1 MKRICYL
8 ALLLALCPSARPGEA
23 PAKTIPLNLQGAN
36 IDTVMKFLSEHTGK
50 AVMKHKDANVTLTL
64 ALAKEVPAA
73 EAVSIVH
80 EALRL
85 QGLTVVETDKALLI
99 VPLDK
104 AREVALPPV
113 GEKAAGAPAE
123 LATEVVP
130 IKFATADQL
139 KEQFAPLLPK
149 HATLSADKRTN
160 QLIVTATRLEI
171 AHLKKI
177 IGQLDVLD
185 VVDGEIRLF
194 ELEHADASQ
203 LAEVLT
209 GIFSDGAAK
218 PSKSKGR
225 PSPPRPP
232 QQKGKQAPQPA
243 KTIPTK
249 IVAETRANWL
259 IVSAPPA
266 KLKAI
271 AELVEK
277 LDVELPKEID
287 VQIYPLE
294 YAEASDLARQ
304 IGQLVKKVATGK
316 AEKDTVEVVAHPR
329 SNAILALA
337 SQKNQDLIEKI
348 VKALDTEEAEER
360 EAKTFVLKHADA
372 EEVAEQLEA
381 LQKED
386 DDFSY
391 WWFGSRREEKAKTKV
406 VAVPRTNSI
415 IVVAPKTEF
424 KMVEKLVEELD
435 EVEDDEHLPPKV
447 FQIRNADATEMEK
460 ILNTLF
466 DKDSQRS
473 SRRRSY
479 FFSRSRSSDKGRDIS
494 RLAGKVRF
502 VAEKSLNRIVVIAQS
517 EAVLKIVAE
526 LIEELDKADPELT
539 NTTVYQLKH
548 ADALE
553 MAQRLNEL
561 FAERARPPDPRKT
574 KEGEEP
580 ERRAYYPWL
589 MGGSGKKKEE
599 ERAISTLIGNVRVVP
614 DVRSNSL
621 IITTGSQHLAAI
633 VTLVEELDK
642 PEPKVLVQ
650 TRLVEITR
658 GQEDH
663 KGLRFSPDLNT
674 FTDEDLDNA
683 VRGTGGFTF
692 REAHS
697 HTVMQANIDLHALIQ
712 LLLKNTDS
720 KLLSDPTIC
729 MNNNQKG
736 EIFVGSDVPFITKS
750 LNTTE
755 GGRNDAFEYRDVG
768 VLLTVTPQIN
778 SVSGTVS
785 MKVNLK
791 SSQIRENETLF
802 GGFIIDRREYTT
814 EIAVEDGQTL
824 VMGGIVSERQDDT
837 VRKVPVLGS
846 IPLMGALFR
855 KTDKVV
861 TKTELLAFITP
872 TVLQEVADADRVTK
886 ERLDRVDEMRAEME
900 RD

>member
-1 MKRICYL
+1 
-8 ALLLALCPSARPGEA
+8 
-23 PAKTIPLNLQGAN
+23 
-36 IDTVMKFLSEHTGK
+36 MKFLSEHTGK

-73 EAVSIVH
+73 EAVRIVH

-85 QGLTVVETDKALLI
+85 QGLTVVETDKTLLI

-113 GEKAAGAPAE
+113 GEKDAGAPAE
-123 LATEVVP
+123 LATEVIP
-130 IKFATADQL
+130 LKFATADQL
-139 KEQFAPLLPK
+139 KEQFAPLMPK
-149 HATLSADKRTN
+149 HATLSVDKRTN
-160 QLIVTATRLEI
+160 QLVVTATRLEL

-177 IGQLDVLD
+177 IDQLDVLD
-185 VVDGEIRLF
+185 VVDGEVRVF

-209 GIFSDGAAK
+209 GIFADGAAK
-218 PSKSKGR
+218 PSRSKGR
-225 PSPPRPP
+225 PSPRHPQ
-232 QQKGKQAPQPA
+232 QQKGKPAPQAA

-266 KLKAI
+266 KLKAV
-271 AELVEK
+271 AELIEK
-277 LDVELPKEID
+277 LDVELPKEVD

-337 SQKNQDLIEKI
+337 SQKNQALIEKI
-348 VKALDTEEAEER
+348 VKALDTEDAEER

-372 EEVAEQLEA
+372 EDVAEQLKA
-381 LQKED
+381 LQKEDD

-502 VAEKSLNRIVVIAQS
+502 VAEKSLNRIIVIAQS

-548 ADALE
+548 AEALE
-553 MAQRLNEL
+553 IAQRLNEL
-561 FAERARPPDPRKT
+561 FAERARPPQPKAA
-574 KEGEEP
+574 KEGEAAA
-580 ERRAYYPWL
+580 RAAYYPWL
-589 MGGSGKKKEE
+589 MGAASRKKEE

-692 REAHS
+692 REAHT
-697 HTVMQANIDLHALIQ
+697 HTVIQANVDLHALIQ

-736 EIFVGSDVPFITKS
+736 EIFVGSDVPFITQS
-750 LNTTE
+750 QRTPE
-755 GGRNDAFEYRDVG
+755 GTRNDSFEYRDVG

-814 EIAVEDGQTL
+814 EIAVEDAQTL
-824 VMGGIVSERQDDT
+824 VMGGIVSERADDT
-837 VRKVPVLGS
+837 VRKIPVLGS
-846 IPLMGALFR
+846 IPGLGMLFR

-872 TVLQEVADADRVTK
+872 NVLQEVEDADKVTK
-886 ERLDRVDEMRAEME
+886 EALDRVEKMRSEE
-900 RD
+900 E